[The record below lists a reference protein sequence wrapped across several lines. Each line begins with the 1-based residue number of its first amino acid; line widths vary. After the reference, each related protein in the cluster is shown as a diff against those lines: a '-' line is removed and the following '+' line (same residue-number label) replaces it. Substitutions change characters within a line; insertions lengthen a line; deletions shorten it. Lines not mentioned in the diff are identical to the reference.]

1 MTTPPSAA
9 RLARSARS
17 APPSS
22 SPTDAGCSS
31 RSAWR
36 GRRSAVSTA
45 AGRTALVEVEELPEV
60 DGAVEPTLLPRVQ
73 AALDGYLTTVKRFVA
88 TAASIGHDSTEVQE
102 VARSLDEVLKPIALP
117 DDALAASY
125 AVGGVLQ
132 IELSRKQHLLEL
144 PDAGSRLRAEL
155 APARARVAPPR
166 RRGDAAGQHDR
177 PVVPPELIAAMRSA
191 TRRRSAPLVA
201 PHPRCRLRV
210 AVRHARRRSPR
221 PAPAR
226 AGHSSPSASATGT
239 AAPTA
244 TATVVPSAAVT
255 TYVVQGGDTLFG
267 IARRFGTTPANLQTW
282 NAARYPSLV
291 NDPGTLVAGWELI
304 VAQQPGV
311 TPQPTVPPTPPVT
324 PRPTVPPPVG
334 DLPCRAGDRAGGG
347 MATYA
352 RIPNAGNEVALT
364 FDMGGRL
371 DPALDIMAF
380 LVANKVCATIF
391 ATGAMSS
398 TPIGQQVLGIIRA
411 HPGQFEIGN
420 HTHGALRPRARR
432 RRLAHHGAMRHRRTA
447 SCLVHPQPAD
457 RCGGGP
463 ARRHRPGPPAVL
475 ATALRVDQPRSL
487 AAAAS
492 VGYTK
497 TFLWDVDSIDWKPE
511 SQGGPTA
518 QQIAVEGHHE
528 RPGRIDRPLPP
539 RRLQHARG
547 GEGHRSGAATARP
560 RHLEP
565 VRPPRRELGPP
576 IAGVAS

>member
-1 MTTPPSAA
+1 
-9 RLARSARS
+9 
-17 APPSS
+17 
-22 SPTDAGCSS
+22 
-31 RSAWR
+31 
-36 GRRSAVSTA
+36 
-45 AGRTALVEVEELPEV
+45 
-60 DGAVEPTLLPRVQ
+60 
-73 AALDGYLTTVKRFVA
+73 
-88 TAASIGHDSTEVQE
+88 
-102 VARSLDEVLKPIALP
+102 
-117 DDALAASY
+117 
-125 AVGGVLQ
+125 
-132 IELSRKQHLLEL
+132 
-144 PDAGSRLRAEL
+144 
-155 APARARVAPPR
+155 
-166 RRGDAAGQHDR
+166 
-177 PVVPPELIAAMRSA
+177 MRSA
-191 TRRRSAPLVA
+191 TRSRFAPLALLILVA
-201 PHPRCRLRV
+201 ACAAPSVTSTPL
-210 AVRHARRRSPR
+210 ATSSPSASGS
-221 PAPAR
+221 P
-226 AGHSSPSASATGT
+226 SPSASATST
-239 AAPTA
+239 ATA

-291 NDPGTLVAGWELI
+291 SDPGTLVAGWELI

-311 TPQPTVPPTPPVT
+311 TPQPTAQPTPPAT

-334 DLPCRAGDRAGGG
+334 DLPCRAGNRAGGG

-420 HTHGALRPRARR
+420 HTQ
-432 RRLAHHGAMRHRRTA
+432 AH
-447 SCLVHPQPAD
+447 CDLV
-457 RCGGGP
+457 RGGGGSP
-463 ARRHRPGPPAVL
+463 TTAPCVTGGPPSASFIRSQLTDAEAILRAGTGQDPRPYWRPPYGSINPAV
-475 ATALRVDQPRSL
+475 L

-518 QQIAVEGHHE
+518 QQIASKVITNAQGGSTVLFHLGGYNTLEAVKVIVPAL
-528 RPGRIDRPLPP
+528 R
-539 RRLQHARG
+539 QRG
-547 GEGHRSGAATARP
+547 LVISSLSDLLDGS
-560 RHLEP
+560 
-565 VRPPRRELGPP
+565 
-576 IAGVAS
+576 